1 MPPAGSATAPRRQPA
16 RAGGG
21 SATTALGAATLRVRW
36 DRVGRTALLLLL
48 LLVALAYIGPA
59 RSLLSTWHE
68 SHAKQA
74 RVQQLQHEHDALARR
89 AAELRDPRTV
99 QAEARRLGMVKP
111 GERSYVVRDLPG
123 D

>member
-1 MPPAGSATAPRRQPA
+1 MPPAGSAAARRPSARPA
-16 RAGGG
+16 
-21 SATTALGAATLRVRW
+21 ATTALGAAALRVRW

-68 SHAKQA
+68 SNA
-74 RVQQLQHEHDALARR
+74 RQVQLQQLQREHDALVQRAR
-89 AAELRDPRTV
+89 ELRDPRTV

-111 GERSYVVRDLPG
+111 GERSYVVRGLPK